1 MATHDLGTAELLVE
15 LGFTQYEARA
25 YVGLL
30 GAEPMTGYALANS
43 TGIPQ
48 PKVYETLR
56 RLTRMGAVVPIEGE
70 PARYVPVPP
79 VQLLAQLETSFHRR
93 LSDAQIG
100 LMPVAGEADGKYQ
113 VLSAMSQWSEI
124 EQQSVELIGAAR
136 RHIYLSLNCSN
147 PVAVLTAIEA
157 ADQRGVRSD
166 ILHFGSAAVPITNG
180 RCLRHVSTDGV
191 VYRHHQARHVGIVA
205 DGSQVLWA
213 LAPHGDQWDAVRA
226 DNPLIAAAVKGYI
239 RHDMYVQQIVTD
251 FGDVLVDRYGPGLEG
266 LVMAET
272 PPAAK
277 ASKPP
282 RKAGRRKLSA

>member
-1 MATHDLGTAELLVE
+1 MHDLGTAELLVE

-56 RLTRMGAVVPIEGE
+56 RLTRMGAVVPLEGE

-100 LMPVAGEADGKYQ
+100 LMPAAADPDGKYH
-113 VLSAMSQWSEI
+113 VLSALSQWSEI
-124 EQQSVELIGAAR
+124 EQQSVELIEAAR
-136 RHIYLSLNCSN
+136 RHVYLSLNCSHAN
-147 PVAVLTAIEA
+147 AVLGAIEA
-157 ADQRGVRSD
+157 ADQRGVRAD
-166 ILHFGSAAVPITNG
+166 ILHFGSAAVSVTNG
-180 RCLRHVSTDGV
+180 RSLRHISTDGV
-191 VYRHHQARHVGIVA
+191 IYRHHQARHVAIVA
-205 DGSQVLWA
+205 DTSQVLWA
-213 LAPHGDQWDAVRA
+213 LAPEGDQWDAVRA
-226 DNPLIAAAVKGYI
+226 DDPLIAAAVKGYI
-239 RHDMYVQQIVTD
+239 RHDMYVQQIAKD
-251 FGDVLVDRYGPGLEG
+251 FEGVLAERYGPGLEG
-266 LVMAET
+266 LVMADS

-277 ASKPP
+277 AP
-282 RKAGRRKLSA
+282 RKPGRRKLSA